1 MKIAV
6 ASEGNTLNSKVSDKA
21 GRAPYILIIENGEL
35 KEAIKNAFAVGGGGA
50 GWSVAYMI
58 AEKGAEIF
66 IAGKV
71 GENMKEAL
79 EENNIKFIEQ
89 TNITIEDT
97 IKNI

>member
-6 ASEGNTLNSKVSDKA
+6 AAEGKTLNSEVSEKA

-58 AEKGAEIF
+58 AEKGAEKF
-66 IAGKV
+66 IASKV
-71 GENMKEAL
+71 GGNMQEAL
-79 EENNIKFIEQ
+79 EENNITFVEKPNKKVEEIINEL
-89 TNITIEDT
+89 
-97 IKNI
+97 